1 MIKKRVSALLFA
13 LAFLLIVFSCFA
25 CNTGKTPTDG
35 TTGEQGSA
43 DSAPVSVIRNGK
55 PAVTLIRSEFSS
67 ESEIKAMTDIR
78 NTVMELW
85 GEYPEVA
92 TDDVLSGKGVKTEYL
107 ILIGKTVREESR
119 TAANRCAYG
128 DFTVT
133 VQGKA
138 IVLYTHINDEITMA
152 ANAFCAYLRNQK
164 GKENVSFAAADEI
177 CFSAHPELNRVPV
190 MENAFP
196 NACAGYDLNSYQFLY
211 NLLGE
216 AEVTAYGNR
225 LSENGFEQLTE
236 REVANIRF
244 TSYLNRQSNLAVA
257 VQYDK
262 TVRTLR
268 LLIGNGRY
276 QFVQDENRYTAV
288 TTPLLAM
295 MGDTAD
301 SVTGLCGLECMMIR
315 LSDGR
320 FIMIDGGVASKGFA
334 DKIYNTMVAQ
344 SGGQKHV
351 TVAAWFFSHAHN
363 DHVGGFQAI
372 CSYYSEYV
380 TIENV
385 FYNFPSSSTA
395 RAMESGTVSEMSK
408 VKENLAKYY
417 PDTKI
422 NKVHMGDLYRI
433 ADATVEVFYTPEEYL
448 KEGRTLSQSRN
459 FNETSLIFSVDIGG
473 QRIMFLGDA
482 QEICNNETA
491 SRFGSLLKSD
501 FVQVAH
507 HGGVGGTAEIYAAV
521 NAQVALITTDDSRV
535 EAYMSASYNQA
546 MLNHPNMKEWY
557 NVHNRVYIWDLPYV
571 PTGHGLQP

>member
-1 MIKKRVSALLFA
+1 MCALI
-13 LAFLLIVFSCFA
+13 LIPVVFSCFA
-25 CNTGKTPTDG
+25 CRAKKMPTDG
-35 TTGEQGSA
+35 TTAEQIAA
-43 DSAPVSVIRNGK
+43 DSEPVSVIRNGK
-55 PAVTLIRSEFSS
+55 PAVTLVRSEFSS
-67 ESEIKAMTDIR
+67 EREIKAMTDIGD
-78 NTVMELW
+78 TIMELW

-92 TDDVLSGKGVKTEYL
+92 TDDVLSDKGIKTEYL

-128 DFTVT
+128 NFTVT
-133 VQGKA
+133 VQEKA
-138 IVLYTHINDEITMA
+138 IVLYTHIEEETTLA
-152 ANAFCAYLRNQK
+152 ANAFCKYLRNQK
-164 GKENVSFAAADEI
+164 GKETVSFSAADEI
-177 CFSAHPELNRVPV
+177 CFTAHPELNHVPV

-196 NACAGYDLNSYQFLY
+196 NAYARYDLNSYQFLY
-211 NLLGE
+211 NLLDE

-225 LSENGFEQLTE
+225 LGETGFARLTE
-236 REVANIRF
+236 REVANICF
-244 TSYLNRQSNLAVA
+244 TSYLNSQSNIAITT
-257 VQYDK
+257 QYDK

-268 LLIGNGRY
+268 ILIGNGQY
-276 QFVQDENRYTAV
+276 QFVQDENRHTAV

-295 MGDTAD
+295 IGDTAD
-301 SVTGLCGLECMMIR
+301 SVIGLCGLECMMIR

-320 FIMIDGGVASKGFA
+320 FIMIDGGIASKGFA

-380 TIENV
+380 TVESV
-385 FYNFPSSSTA
+385 FYNFPDSSTA
-395 RAMESGTVSEMSK
+395 RTMEAGTVSEMSK
-408 VKENLAKYY
+408 VKENLAKYC

-422 NKVHMGDLYRI
+422 NKVHMGDLYEI

-459 FNETSLIFSVDIGG
+459 FNETSLIFSVNIGG

-507 HGGVGGTAEIYAAV
+507 HGGVGGTANIYAAV
-521 NAQVALITTDDSRV
+521 DAQVALLTTDDSRV
-535 EAYMSASYNQA
+535 GAYLSASYNQA
-546 MLNHPNMKEWY
+546 MLNSPNMKEWY
-557 NVHNRVYIWDLPYV
+557 NVHNRVYIWELPYT
-571 PTGHGLQP
+571 PSGHGLQP